1 MTACLM
7 LHGIGPTPLHIPEEE
22 KPYWISADLFADIV
36 RIVEEIDARITF
48 DDGNA
53 TDAGIALPTLRNA
66 GLKAAFFIPADRI
79 DAPGYLSEV
88 EIRMLHNEGMEIGS
102 HGCAHLDWT
111 KMCDAEIAH
120 DVVHSIERLACIIKA
135 PVRSVAIP
143 YGYCDRRV
151 LGVLRKLGIGR
162 VYSSF
167 RGPSVED
174 AWLVR
179 RDCIMAH
186 MSREDILEV
195 LLRSPA
201 LPQATLTFLRIWRR
215 AGNAALWTA

>member
-7 LHGIGPTPLHIPEEE
+7 LHGIGPVPPHITEEE
-22 KPYWISADLFADIV
+22 RPYWISAELFSEIV
-36 RIVEEIDARITF
+36 QMVQGIDARTTF

-53 TDAGIALPTLRNA
+53 TDAGIALPALRNA
-66 GLKAAFFIPADRI
+66 GLTASFFIPADRI
-79 DAPGYLSEV
+79 DTPGYLSEL

-102 HGCAHLDWT
+102 HGCAHMDWT
-111 KMCDAEIAH
+111 KLCDAEIAH
-120 DVVHSIERLACIIKA
+120 DVTHSIERLASIIRA

-167 RGPSVED
+167 RGPEIEG

-186 MSREDILEV
+186 MSREEIREILT
-195 LLRSPA
+195 RDPA
-201 LPQATLTFLRIWRR
+201 VPAATLTFLRIWRR
-215 AGNAALWTA
+215 TGNAALWSA